1 MSADGTFM
9 TRLLGVRVPGAIN
22 DGRKPDTRQLVGAGW
37 LTAEAPRRWE
47 HDYVRERAS
56 RLPPRQ
62 EAYVFQNH
70 EN

>member
-1 MSADGTFM
+1 MSADGTMM
-9 TRLLGVRVPGAIN
+9 TRLLGVQVPGAIN
-22 DGRKPDTRQLVGAGW
+22 DGRRPNTSKLVGAGW
-37 LTAEAPRRWE
+37 FTAEAPRRWE

-56 RLPPRQ
+56 QLPPRQ